1 MRAIVIDNGQ
11 LELRDVPTPE
21 PGPGQARV
29 RIRACGVNRADLLQR
44 MGAYPAPPD
53 APADIPGL
61 EIAGEVDAV
70 GPNTN
75 EVRVG
80 DRVFGV
86 VGGGAYAEQVVVHAR
101 TLAPIPTMTKT
112 KAPMGFVEAA
122 AIPEAFLTA
131 YDALVLQCGLASGET
146 VLIHAVG
153 SGVGTA
159 AVQIARAIGAHAIG
173 TARSKD
179 KLERAEALGLSAGIV
194 TDEGAQGKDRS
205 PIFADRVREISGRGA
220 DVVLELVG
228 GAYVPES
235 LSALAYRGRLVLV
248 GLMAG
253 TRADVDL
260 AIILRQRLRVVGT
273 VLRSRPLEE
282 KILAGQVLARHIAP
296 LVGEG
301 KLVPIV
307 DTVFPLAKANDAMA
321 RMASNESFGKIILE
335 I

>member
-1 MRAIVIDNGQ
+1 MRAIVIGPNASLD
-11 LELRDVPTPE
+11 LRDVPTPE

-44 MGAYPAPPD
+44 RGFYPAPPD

-70 GPNTN
+70 GSGTTD
-75 EVRVG
+75 VRVG
-80 DRVFGV
+80 DRVYGV
-86 VGGGAYAEQVVVHAR
+86 VSGGAYAEAVVVHAR
-101 TLAPIPTMTKT
+101 TLAKIPVVDGK
-112 KAPMGFVEAA
+112 PLDFVSAA

-131 YDALVLQCGLASGET
+131 YDAMVLQCGLAAGET
-146 VLIHAVG
+146 VLVHAVG

-159 AVQIARAIGAHAIG
+159 AVQIARAIGARAIG
-173 TARSKD
+173 TARSKE
-179 KLERAEALGLSAGIV
+179 KLARAEPLGLHAAVVAEANPDG
-194 TDEGAQGKDRS
+194 S
-205 PIFADRVREISGRGA
+205 PRFAERVREVTDGRGV

-235 LSALAYRGRLVLV
+235 LATLAERGRLVLV

-260 AIILRQRLRVVGT
+260 GT
-273 VLRSRPLEE
+273 VLRRRLRIFGTVLRARPLEE
-282 KILAGQVLARHIAP
+282 KIVAGQVLDRNLSP
-296 LVGEG
+296 LVAEK

-307 DTVFPLAKANDAMA
+307 DRVLPLAQAAEAMDL
-321 RMASNESFGKIILE
+321 MASNANFGKIILSMD
-335 I
+335 